1 MIMNVLNGVWS
12 DAQNLQIITQQEL
25 QKLTEIL
32 LKSLILR
39 QNLQSE
45 LETFTKLK
53 K

>member
-1 MIMNVLNGVWS
+1 MNVLNGVWS

-39 QNLQSE
+39 HKICSQS
-45 LETFTKLK
+45 
-53 K
+53 